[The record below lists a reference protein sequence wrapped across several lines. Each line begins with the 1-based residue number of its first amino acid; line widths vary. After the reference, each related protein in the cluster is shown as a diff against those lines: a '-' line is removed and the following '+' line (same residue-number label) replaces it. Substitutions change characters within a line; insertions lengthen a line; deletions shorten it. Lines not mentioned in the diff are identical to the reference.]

1 MKIRKY
7 LQNLFKKTFQNL
19 FFFFYGKV
27 EIYDEQKE
35 TKFKKHKV
43 STIKLNGN
51 TFSLNNY
58 IYEIDGGRIYTDTVE
73 NVAIIKDNTLL
84 PMVSYQQADGE
95 LKDGKLNKAIKI
107 GTPRLI
113 KKIDGTML
121 SLVQGVSGENYF
133 HFLFDILTKL
143 KICDQKVP
151 LKEIDYFYVPGNIK
165 WQKKIFSF
173 FDIDENQL
181 IDSKIYRHVKA
192 KRLISLN
199 HPWYHKGHVQNEVAN
214 LPEWIVF
221 WLREKFLTMAQ
232 KFDSNSKIFI
242 DRSES
247 KFNHCQ
253 FQNNDE
259 IIKFL
264 NSKGYTSYKVGQ
276 LDFLE
281 QVYLFS
287 NAETIV
293 GPHGAAFS
301 NIIFCKPKT
310 NIIEV
315 LPDTH
320 NSKKC
325 ERLSNILNL
334 NYNKILTPKVIETE
348 SKFGDIN
355 FEIKKLES
363 IIEKTT

>member
-1 MKIRKY
+1 
-7 LQNLFKKTFQNL
+7 
-19 FFFFYGKV
+19 
-27 EIYDEQKE
+27 
-35 TKFKKHKV
+35 
-43 STIKLNGN
+43 
-51 TFSLNNY
+51 
-58 IYEIDGGRIYTDTVE
+58 
-73 NVAIIKDNTLL
+73 
-84 PMVSYQQADGE
+84 
-95 LKDGKLNKAIKI
+95 
-107 GTPRLI
+107 
-113 KKIDGTML
+113 
-121 SLVQGVSGENYF
+121 
-133 HFLFDILTKL
+133 
-143 KICDQKVP
+143 
-151 LKEIDYFYVPGNIK
+151 
-165 WQKKIFSF
+165 
-173 FDIDENQL
+173 
-181 IDSKIYRHVKA
+181 
-192 KRLISLN
+192 
-199 HPWYHKGHVQNEVAN
+199 
-214 LPEWIVF
+214 
-221 WLREKFLTMAQ
+221 MAQ